1 MFDLMIKAILSYL
14 LGSISGSLVLGRFK
28 GVDIRKSGSGNAGGT
43 NAFRTQGTLFA
54 LGVVLIDVTK
64 GYVATTYL
72 SLLNLSWLGIA
83 ANTPYDQLMVVCGSA
98 AIIGHVYPVFY
109 NFKGGKG
116 AGTAV
121 GMIIALEPIMIP
133 VAVGLWLV
141 VLTTTGFVGLATIIT
156 GLSIPVQCFIFE
168 IGNDYFLITAVIMS
182 LFIVFTHRSNITR
195 LRAGTENQFKKIMIF
210 RKN

>member
-1 MFDLMIKAILSYL
+1 MIKAILSYL